1 MLLMWGGGEGG
12 GLGVHSGGG
21 NTEGGC
27 FVLEAISLS
36 LEREDEETGERVWT
50 SEARYWRKQCRHT
63 RSLAWFR
70 I

>member
-1 MLLMWGGGEGG
+1 VGGV
-12 GLGVHSGGG
+12 GVHSRGG

-36 LEREDEETGERVWT
+36 LEREDEEMGERVWT
-50 SEARYWRKQCRHT
+50 SEARYRRGSTGT
-63 RSLAWFR
+63 RG